1 MRILLDESLPRRLQR
16 LLEGHDVRTV
26 QEQGW
31 QAKENGD
38 LLALASRE
46 FDLFVTP
53 DQNLPHQQNLAKFD
67 LAVVVLVA
75 ESNRLASYE
84 PLAEQLRKAVERTKP
99 GEARRVAA

>member
-1 MRILLDESLPRRLQR
+1 MRILLDESLPRRVQR

-31 QAKENGD
+31 QGRENGD

-46 FDLFVTP
+46 FDVFVTP
-53 DQNLPHQQNLAKFD
+53 DQNLPYQQNLAKFD
-67 LAVVVLVA
+67 LAVVILAA

-84 PLAEQLRKAVERTKP
+84 PLAEQLRKAVERAKP
-99 GEARRVAA
+99 GEARRVEA